1 MNEQASAWMSAVEGL
16 PAVHARL
23 RRVAIL
29 NRDAL
34 EVIRSQDGPQSCMY
48 LDPPYLH
55 QTRAATDTYRH
66 EMSHADH
73 CRLLDVLVKVKGKV
87 LLSGYP
93 SELYDETLAGWMRHT
108 FQLPNNA
115 AGGAKKGRE
124 TEVVWCN
131 YR

>member
-34 EVIRSQDGPQSCMY
+34 EVIRSQDGPQTCMS

-55 QTRAATDTYRH
+55 QTRAAPDTYRH
-66 EMSHADH
+66 EMSRKDH
-73 CRLLDVLVKVKGKV
+73 RRLLDVLVKVKARV

-93 SELYDETLAGWMRHT
+93 SELYDQALAGWARHT
-108 FQLPNNA
+108 FELPNNA
-115 AGGAKKGRE
+115 AGGVKKGRE
-124 TEVVWCN
+124 TEVLWCN
-131 YR
+131 W